1 VTAARRRVLIVED
14 SPAMRQLL
22 ALAIGRI
29 PDAAIDEVA
38 DGMAA
43 LKLLRASGTAPYALV
58 FLDLNLPVMD
68 GLKLLGMMRNEPS
81 MAATTVA
88 VVTTAESPEV
98 ERQARALGA
107 RFFVRKP
114 VSRRAIDKI
123 LAEVFGWA
131 TPAT

>member
-1 VTAARRRVLIVED
+1 VLIVED

-22 ALAIGRI
+22 ALAVDRLPG
-29 PDAAIDEVA
+29 AAIDEVA

-43 LKLLRASGTAPYALV
+43 LKLLKASTAAPYDLV

-68 GLKLLGMMRNEPS
+68 GLKLLGAMRGEPG
-81 MAATTVA
+81 AAGTAVA
-88 VVTTAESPEV
+88 VVTTAENADV

-107 RFFVRKP
+107 RYFVRKP
-114 VSRRAIDKI
+114 VSRRAVDKI

-131 TPAT
+131 TA

>member
-1 VTAARRRVLIVED
+1 MSPPRHRVLIVED

-22 ALAIGRI
+22 ALAVGRLTG
-29 PDAAIDEVA
+29 AAIDEVG

-43 LKLLRASGTAPYALV
+43 LKLIKASASAPYELV

-68 GLKLLGMMRNEPS
+68 GLKLLGAMRGEPS
-81 MAATTVA
+81 VARTAVA
-88 VVTTAESPEV
+88 VVTTAENADV

-107 RFFVRKP
+107 RYFVRKP
-114 VSRRAIDKI
+114 VSRRAVDKI

-131 TPAT
+131 TTA